1 MSKNITIDQFQ
12 DYMLELFVKYGEEV
26 GEVVVK
32 CTNNLSNKVKPEIQG
47 YSRQGSQLYKTGA
60 YRRGWG
66 VKTIKK
72 PNIYQVKTYN
82 RKKPTLVHLLEFG
95 HRIGNSNFRARAF
108 PHVQKTELKYLG
120 LLQEKLESEIEK
132 I

>member
-32 CTNNLSNKVKPEIQG
+32 CTNDLSNKVKPEIQG
-47 YSRQGSQLYKTGA
+47 YSRQGSQLYRTGA
-60 YRRGWG
+60 YKRGWG

-95 HRIGNSNFRARAF
+95 HRVNAKAY

>member
-1 MSKNITIDQFQ
+1 MSKNITVNEFQ
-12 DYMLELFVKYGEEV
+12 KYMLELFVKYGEDV
-26 GEVVVK
+26 DKVVVK
-32 CTNNLSNKVKPEIQG
+32 CTNELSNKVKPELQG
-47 YSRQGSQLYKTGA
+47 YSRHGSQLYRTGA
-60 YRRGWG
+60 YKRGWG
-66 VKTIKK
+66 IKTIKK

-95 HRIGNSNFRARAF
+95 HRIAGTNRRARAF